1 MRNILKEFKAF
12 AIRGNVVDLAVGI
25 VIGAAFGKIVSSL
38 VDNII
43 MPLAGLLLGGIQFS
57 SLSFVIEGSTIR
69 YGVFI
74 QSVVDFT
81 IVAFAIFI
89 AVKIMNSVRQKE
101 DELPPLPSEEIV
113 LLREIRDELQK

>member
-43 MPLAGLLLGGIQFS
+43 MPLAGLLLGGVEFS
-57 SLSFVIEGSTIR
+57 DLAFTIEDSTIR
-69 YGVFI
+69 YGIFI
-74 QSVVDFT
+74 QNVVDFT
-81 IVAFAIFI
+81 IIAFAIFL
-89 AVKIMNSVRQKE
+89 AVKIMNSVRKKE
-101 DELPPLPSEEIV
+101 EEVPPLPSEEIV
-113 LLREIRDELQK
+113 LLREIRDALRK

>member
-43 MPLAGLLLGGIQFS
+43 MPLAGLLLGGVEFS
-57 SLSFVIEGSTIR
+57 NLAFTIEDSTIR
-69 YGVFI
+69 YGIFI
-74 QSVVDFT
+74 QNVVDFT
-81 IVAFAIFI
+81 IIAFAIFL
-89 AVKIMNSVRQKE
+89 AVKIMNSVRKKE
-101 DELPPLPSEEIV
+101 EEVPPLPSEEIV
-113 LLREIRDELQK
+113 LLREIRDALRK